1 MTQDN
6 ILKKYIEDFDKV
18 CRVSSI
24 ISQTCQI
31 QNREW
36 LEKELLNKWAKT
48 VLNKQRYSE
57 SFILAKVAFITYLRS
72 DENVANKDPITAFII
87 DTLYTI

>member
-1 MTQDN
+1 MTNTN
-6 ILKKYIEDFDKV
+6 IKTFAKV
-18 CRVSSI
+18 CKVSSI

-36 LEKELLNKWAKT
+36 LEKELLNKWGKV
-48 VLNKQRYSE
+48 VLNNQEYSE
-57 SFILAKVAFITYLRS
+57 SFMRAKIAFITYLRS
-72 DENVANKDPITAFII
+72 DENVANKDPITEFII